1 MTERDTLIPMGP
13 TNRHG
18 NGPIV
23 MLNMWLRKKGPK
35 KRVLDMISLMM
46 SNTSIEFVVL
56 LMFKEGGI
64 VRLNNLDLQL
74 CSVTVL
80 KYLKYIV
87 Y

>member
-1 MTERDTLIPMGP
+1 
-13 TNRHG
+13 
-18 NGPIV
+18 
-23 MLNMWLRKKGPK
+23 
-35 KRVLDMISLMM
+35 MISLMVGI
-46 SNTSIEFVVL
+46 TSIEFIVL

-64 VRLNNLDLQL
+64 VRFNNLDLQL